1 VTTSR
6 SLTLRLKPHP
16 DGQSIAGWVV
26 DGRGAE
32 QYFAGWLGLL
42 TLLEQAR
49 LAAACERQHGGC
61 HEGTGRREARNE

>member
-1 VTTSR
+1 MTTSR

-16 DGQSIAGWVV
+16 DGQSIAGCVV
-26 DGRGAE
+26 DERGDE
-32 QYFAGWLGLL
+32 HYFAGWLGLL

-49 LAAACERQHGGC
+49 LVAARERWHGGG